1 MLWIII
7 INEKGI
13 FFIIKLWHLNGT
25 ILHVSGDL
33 LSRPTLLITD
43 SLNATTGQPSRKQ
56 RDAFLINTITE
67 TLKGS
72 GNVLIP
78 IDAASRM
85 LELVYLLEQLWLF
98 HKIPFTI
105 VLLTYQGAKT
115 IGMAKNMLEWMGEA
129 ASQAFSQK
137 KESPFD
143 FK

>member
-1 MLWIII
+1 LIL
-7 INEKGI
+7 
-13 FFIIKLWHLNGT
+13 IKELRHLNGT

-43 SLNATTGQPSRKQ
+43 SFNATTGQPSRKQ
-56 RDAFLINTITE
+56 RDSFLINTITD

-85 LELVYLLEQLWLF
+85 LELVYLLDQLWLF
-98 HKIPFTI
+98 HKIPFTV

>member
-1 MLWIII
+1 MIL
-7 INEKGI
+7 
-13 FFIIKLWHLNGT
+13 IKELRHLNGT

-43 SLNATTGQPSRKQ
+43 SFNATTGQPSRKQ
-56 RDAFLINTITE
+56 RDSFLINTITD

-85 LELVYLLEQLWLF
+85 LELVYLLDQLWLF
-98 HKIPFTI
+98 HKIPFTV

>member
-1 MLWIII
+1 
-7 INEKGI
+7 
-13 FFIIKLWHLNGT
+13 LNGT

-43 SLNATTGQPSRKQ
+43 SFNSTTNQPGRKQ
-56 RDAFLINTITE
+56 RDTFLIDTILS

-78 IDAASRM
+78 VDAASRM
-85 LELVYLLEQLWLF
+85 LELVYLLDQLWVF
-98 HKIPFTI
+98 NKIPFTI
-105 VLLTYQGAKT
+105 VLLTQQGAKT
-115 IGMAKNMLEWMGEA
+115 IGMVKNMLEWMGEA
-129 ASQAFSQK
+129 AAQAFSQK